1 MSELKILKSI
11 DIGSATIIGTGIQ
24 TLFAIILAIIILI
37 MAAAINMSTV
47 GPFLSITSTI
57 IFGSIAFSIFGY
69 FTESYIYN
77 WLAKRIK
84 PISFSIDDD
93 GVIEEVSTTS
103 TAINLAI
110 ISTVMVIIT
119 YLMSVFIVPIILSTL
134 MQTMVFAGQM
144 QLAASLYSVVM
155 MYTNPLMVIT
165 LILGVFIVTLIYV
178 LLGTY
183 IYNLLAARGYGIKVD
198 LNEDQM
204 TSLESIDV
212 KSITLMWG
220 LISLIFGLISGILSA
235 VAAGD
240 MTYIVGNTIFG
251 FISGLIAMA
260 LTAIFYNSLSNKLGK
275 LKIELVNE

>member
-47 GPFLSITSTI
+47 GPFLSIASTI

-144 QLAASLYSVVM
+144 QLATSLYSVVM

-260 LTAIFYNSLSNKLGK
+260 LTAIFYNFLSNKLGK